1 MFERQYVLSMQ
12 DPIQELL
19 QLIRN
24 LKSFTN
30 VDTDPILEKIQAL
43 LGEIYDLFL
52 GLQGFNRKKQLAILR
67 LAHLFPETLTTVELR
82 EIMEYSDKTSL
93 SYVRNELKDLENA
106 NLIVVKKYADKKL
119 PYQIQINHKHRLM
132 RILISLSNYGKEYK
146 KLVQDMVKKNE

>member
-1 MFERQYVLSMQ
+1 LSLQ

-30 VDTDPILEKIQAL
+30 VDTDPVLEKIRSL
-43 LGEIYDLFL
+43 LGDIYDLFL
-52 GLQGFNRKKQLAILR
+52 GLQGFNRKRQLAILR

-106 NLIVVKKYADKKL
+106 QLIVVKKYADKKL
-119 PYQIQINHKHRLM
+119 PYQIQINHNHRLM
-132 RILISLSNYGKEYK
+132 KVLISLSNYGREYK
-146 KLVQDMVKKNE
+146 KLVQDMVKKSE

>member
-1 MFERQYVLSMQ
+1 MQ

-30 VDTDPILEKIQAL
+30 VETDPILEKITSL

-82 EIMEYSDKTSL
+82 EIMEYSEKTSL
-93 SYVRNELKDLENA
+93 SYVRNELKDLETA
-106 NLIVVKKYADKKL
+106 NLILVKKYQDKKL

-132 RILISLSNYGKEYK
+132 RVLISLTNFGKNYKELIK
-146 KLVQDMVKKNE
+146 DMVKKGE

>member
-1 MFERQYVLSMQ
+1 MSMQ

-30 VDTDPILEKIQAL
+30 VETDPILEKITSL

-67 LAHLFPETLTTVELR
+67 LSHLFPETLTTVELR
-82 EIMEYSDKTSL
+82 EIMEYSEKTSL
-93 SYVRNELKDLENA
+93 SYVRNELKDLETA
-106 NLIVVKKYADKKL
+106 NLILVKKYQDKKL

-132 RILISLSNYGKEYK
+132 RVLISLTNFGKNYKELIK
-146 KLVQDMVKKNE
+146 EMVKKGE

>member
-1 MFERQYVLSMQ
+1 MQ

-30 VDTDPILEKIQAL
+30 VDTDPILDKIRSL

-106 NLIVVKKYADKKL
+106 NLIVIKKYADKKL
-119 PYQIQINHKHRLM
+119 PYQIQINHRHRLM
-132 RILISLSNYGKEYK
+132 KILISLSNYGKEYK
-146 KLVQDMVKKNE
+146 KLIQDMVRKNE

>member
-1 MFERQYVLSMQ
+1 MSMQ

-30 VDTDPILEKIQAL
+30 VDTDPILDKIRSL

-106 NLIVVKKYADKKL
+106 NLIVIKKYADKKL
-119 PYQIQINHKHRLM
+119 PYQIQINHRHRLM
-132 RILISLSNYGKEYK
+132 KILISLSNYGKEYK
-146 KLVQDMVKKNE
+146 KLIQDMVRKNE

>member
-1 MFERQYVLSMQ
+1 MRGKNTLSIQ
-12 DPIQELL
+12 DPLQELF

-30 VDTDPILEKIQAL
+30 VDTDPILKKIQSL
-43 LGEIYDLFL
+43 LEKIYDLFL

-82 EIMEYSDKTSL
+82 EIMEYSEKTSL
-93 SYVRNELKDLENA
+93 SYVRNELKDLETA

-119 PYQIQINHKHRLM
+119 PYQIQINHKHPLM
-132 RILISLSNYGKEYK
+132 SVLISLSNFGISYKELIK
-146 KLVQDMVKKNE
+146 DMVKKGE

>member
-1 MFERQYVLSMQ
+1 MSMQ

>member
-1 MFERQYVLSMQ
+1 MFSH

-30 VDTDPILEKIQAL
+30 VDTDPILEKIKSI

-52 GLQGFNRKKQLAILR
+52 GLQGVNRKKQLAILR

-82 EIMEYSDKTSL
+82 EIMEYSEKTSL

-106 NLIVVKKYADKKL
+106 HLIVVKKYADKKL
-119 PYQIQINHKHRLM
+119 PYQIQINHKHPLM

-146 KLVQDMVKKNE
+146 KIVQDMVKKSD